1 MNKTDDILQKLSD
14 LEQPAIDN
22 PDALTDLIMSSL
34 PEQAGSPRPS
44 GAGLAPGAILI
55 AMRAISSI
63 AAILLVG
70 LFFVVNDEKPVA
82 PVAVHQSQDAPS
94 FCEGSTPGEIY
105 TCYMQRKRE
114 HSGTYSLIKKRIYE
128 SQH

>member
-1 MNKTDDILQKLSD
+1 MNKTDDILKKLLA

-22 PDALTDLIMSSL
+22 PDALTDLIMSNL
-34 PEQAGSPRPS
+34 PEQA
-44 GAGLAPGAILI
+44 APKKTQDERAYALLLT
-55 AMRAISSI
+55 MRAISSI
-63 AAILLVG
+63 AAVWLVG
-70 LFFVVNDEKPVA
+70 LFFVVNDETPVT
-82 PVAVHQSQDAPS
+82 PVVVHQSPNAPS

-105 TCYMQRKRE
+105 TCYMNRKRE

>member
-1 MNKTDDILQKLSD
+1 MNKTDDILKKLSA

-34 PEQAGSPRPS
+34 PEQVIPEKAESKRPH
-44 GAGLAPGAILI
+44 ALLLT
-55 AMRAISSI
+55 MRVISSI
-63 AAILLVG
+63 AAAWLVG
-70 LFFVVNDEKPVA
+70 MFFVVNDKTPVA
-82 PVAVHQSQDAPS
+82 PVVVHQSPNAPS

-114 HSGTYSLIKKRIYE
+114 QSGTYSLIKKRIYE
-128 SQH
+128 SHH

>member
-1 MNKTDDILQKLSD
+1 MNKTDDILHKLSAI
-14 LEQPAIDN
+14 EQPAIDN

-34 PEQAGSPRPS
+34 PEQA
-44 GAGLAPGAILI
+44 APKKTQDERAHALLLT
-55 AMRAISSI
+55 MRAISSI
-63 AAILLVG
+63 AAVWLVG
-70 LFFVVNDEKPVA
+70 LFFVVNDKTPVA
-82 PVAVHQSQDAPS
+82 PVAVHQSPNDAPS

-114 HSGTYSLIKKRIYE
+114 QSGTYSLIKKRIYE

>member
-22 PDALTDLIMSSL
+22 PDALTDLIMSNL
-34 PEQAGSPRPS
+34 PEQA
-44 GAGLAPGAILI
+44 APKKTQDERAHALLLT
-55 AMRAISSI
+55 MRAISSI
-63 AAILLVG
+63 AAVWLVG
-70 LFFVVNDEKPVA
+70 LFFVVNDETPVT
-82 PVAVHQSQDAPS
+82 PVVVHQSPNAPS

-105 TCYMQRKRE
+105 TCYMNRKRE
-114 HSGTYSLIKKRIYE
+114 QSGTYSLIKKRIYE

>member
-63 AAILLVG
+63 AAVWLIG
-70 LFFVVNDEKPVA
+70 LFFVVNNETPVTPVA
-82 PVAVHQSQDAPS
+82 IHQSQNTPS
-94 FCEGSTPGEIY
+94 FCEGNTPGEIY
-105 TCYMQRKRE
+105 TCYMQQKE
-114 HSGTYSLIKKRIYE
+114 GVFCD
-128 SQH
+128 

>member
-1 MNKTDDILQKLSD
+1 MNKTDKILEKLSA

-34 PEQAGSPRPS
+34 PEQA
-44 GAGLAPGAILI
+44 APKKTQDERAHALLLT
-55 AMRAISSI
+55 MRAISSI
-63 AAILLVG
+63 AAVWLVG
-70 LFFVVNDEKPVA
+70 LFFVVNDETPVT
-82 PVAVHQSQDAPS
+82 PVVVHQSPNAPS

-114 HSGTYSLIKKRIYE
+114 QSGTYSLIKKRIYE

>member
-1 MNKTDDILQKLSD
+1 MNKTDDILQKLSAI
-14 LEQPAIDN
+14 EQPAIDN

-34 PEQAGSPRPS
+34 PEQA
-44 GAGLAPGAILI
+44 APKKTQDERAHALLLT
-55 AMRAISSI
+55 MRAISSI
-63 AAILLVG
+63 AAVWLVG
-70 LFFVVNDEKPVA
+70 LFFVVNDETPVT
-82 PVAVHQSQDAPS
+82 PVVVHQSPNTPS

-114 HSGTYSLIKKRIYE
+114 QSGTYSLIKKRIYE

>member
-1 MNKTDDILQKLSD
+1 MNKTDDILKKLSA

-34 PEQAGSPRPS
+34 PEQAVPEKAEPTRSH
-44 GAGLAPGAILI
+44 ALLLT
-55 AMRAISSI
+55 MRIISSV
-63 AAILLVG
+63 AAAWLVG
-70 LFFVVNDEKPVA
+70 LFFVVNDETPVA
-82 PVAVHQSQDAPS
+82 PVAVHQSPNDAPS
-94 FCEGSTPGEIY
+94 FCEGSTPWEIY
-105 TCYMQRKRE
+105 TCYMNRKRE

>member
-1 MNKTDDILQKLSD
+1 MNKTDDILKKLSA

-34 PEQAGSPRPS
+34 PEQT
-44 GAGLAPGAILI
+44 APKKTQDERAHALLLT
-55 AMRAISSI
+55 MRAISSI
-63 AAILLVG
+63 AAVWLVG
-70 LFFVVNDEKPVA
+70 MFFVVNDKTPVA
-82 PVAVHQSQDAPS
+82 PVAVHQSPNAPS

-114 HSGTYSLIKKRIYE
+114 QSGTYSLIKKRIYE

>member
-1 MNKTDDILQKLSD
+1 MNKTDDILKKLSA

-22 PDALTDLIMSSL
+22 PDALTDLIMNSL
-34 PEQAGSPRPS
+34 PEQA
-44 GAGLAPGAILI
+44 APKKTQDERAHALLLT
-55 AMRAISSI
+55 MRAISSI
-63 AAILLVG
+63 AAVWLVG
-70 LFFVVNDEKPVA
+70 LFFVVNDETPVTPVA
-82 PVAVHQSQDAPS
+82 IHQSQNASS

-105 TCYMQRKRE
+105 TCYMNRKRE

>member
-1 MNKTDDILQKLSD
+1 MNKTDDILKKLSA

-22 PDALTDLIMSSL
+22 PDALTDLIMNSL
-34 PEQAGSPRPS
+34 PEQA
-44 GAGLAPGAILI
+44 APKKTQDERAHALLLT
-55 AMRAISSI
+55 MRVISSL
-63 AAILLVG
+63 AAAWLVG
-70 LFFVVNDEKPVA
+70 LFFVVNDETPVT
-82 PVAVHQSQDAPS
+82 PVVVHLSPNAPS

-114 HSGTYSLIKKRIYE
+114 QSGTYSLIKKRIYE

>member
-44 GAGLAPGAILI
+44 GTGLASGAILI

-63 AAILLVG
+63 AAVWLVG
-70 LFFVVNDEKPVA
+70 LFFVVNDETPVTPVA
-82 PVAVHQSQDAPS
+82 IHQSQNTPS

-105 TCYMQRKRE
+105 TCYMQQKRE
-114 HSGTYSLIKKRIYE
+114 HSGTYSLIKKEIYE
-128 SQH
+128 NQH

>member
-1 MNKTDDILQKLSD
+1 MNKTDDILQKLSS

-22 PDALTDLIMSSL
+22 PDALTELIINSL
-34 PEQAGSPRPS
+34 PEQD
-44 GAGLAPGAILI
+44 APNKTQAKRHHALLL

-63 AAILLVG
+63 AAVWLVG
-70 LFFVVNDEKPVA
+70 LFFVVNDETPVA
-82 PVAVHQSQDAPS
+82 PVAYHQSQDAPS
-94 FCEGSTPGEIY
+94 FCKGSTPGEIY

>member
-1 MNKTDDILQKLSD
+1 MNKTDDILKKLSA

-22 PDALTDLIMSSL
+22 PDALTDLIMNSL
-34 PEQAGSPRPS
+34 PEQVIPEKAESKRPH
-44 GAGLAPGAILI
+44 ALLLT
-55 AMRAISSI
+55 MRVISSI
-63 AAILLVG
+63 AAAWLVG
-70 LFFVVNDEKPVA
+70 LFFIVNDETPVA
-82 PVAVHQSQDAPS
+82 PVAIHQSQNAPS

-105 TCYMQRKRE
+105 TCYMNRKRE

>member
-1 MNKTDDILQKLSD
+1 MNKTDKILEKLST

-34 PEQAGSPRPS
+34 PEQAVPEKAESKRPH
-44 GAGLAPGAILI
+44 ALLLT
-55 AMRAISSI
+55 MRVISSI
-63 AAILLVG
+63 AAAWLVG
-70 LFFVVNDEKPVA
+70 LFFVVNDKTPVA
-82 PVAVHQSQDAPS
+82 PVAVHQSSNDAPS

-105 TCYMQRKRE
+105 TCYMNRKRE
-114 HSGTYSLIKKRIYE
+114 HSGTYSLIKKKIYE